1 MLYVLFD
8 LLRERLIESGLYWP
22 FGVLDQVEF
31 RALAA
36 LLLAFGLVIVLGK
49 PTIRQL
55 VRLKIGDTGE
65 TDAEALRGH
74 AASRRNVPTMG
85 GVLIAAAI
93 LGANLLLGDIREPY
107 VQLGLLIVL
116 WLSVLG
122 GFDDY
127 LKLTA
132 SARGDGRQGLYPWEK
147 LAFQLGGGLLIGF
160 FAYSA
165 GVNPEGDS
173 LAHVVNIPF
182 QKTYESSTGLP
193 NDGLWYLNLWVYLV
207 LMALITAGMS
217 NAVNITDG
225 MDGLASG
232 CSGAVALGLMVLA
245 LIAGEQQW
253 SQALLVPYVVASDE
267 LGILA
272 GATVGACL
280 GFLWWNCA
288 PAAVFMGDTGSLCLG
303 GVIGYIAVVIRQEV
317 AVLIMSGVFLL
328 EIGSVVAQVGYF
340 KATGGKRI
348 FRCAPYHH
356 HLHLGGWQEQ
366 QVVSRMW
373 IVSVLLVVAALATVK
388 LR

>member
-8 LLRERLIESGLYWP
+8 LLRENLDEAGLYWP

-36 LLLAFGLVIVLGK
+36 LLLAFALVILLGK
-49 PTIRQL
+49 PTIKQL
-55 VRLKIGDTGE
+55 VRLKIGDTGQ
-65 TDAEALRGH
+65 TDAEALRSH

-85 GVLIAAAI
+85 GLLIALAI
-93 LGANLLLGDIREPY
+93 LGSNFLLADIREPY
-107 VQLGLLIVL
+107 VYIGLLLVFWFSGI
-116 WLSVLG
+116 
-122 GFDDY
+122 GFIDDY

-132 SARGDGRQGLYPWEK
+132 AARGGGRQGLKPWEK
-147 LAFQLGGGLLIGF
+147 LVAQLG
-160 FAYSA
+160 FAALFGYFAFNA
-165 GVNPEGDS
+165 GINPEGDS
-173 LAHVVNIPF
+173 LAHVINLPF
-182 QKTYESSTGLP
+182 QKTYDSGTLLVNEQLS
-193 NDGLWYLNLWVYLV
+193 YLNLGLYVVAMTLF
-207 LMALITAGMS
+207 TAGMS

-232 CSGAVALGLMVLA
+232 CSASVALGLMVLA
-245 LIAGEQQW
+245 LVGGQEAW
-253 SQALLVPYVVASDE
+253 SRALLVPYVIAADE

-272 GATVGACL
+272 GATAGACL

-288 PAAVFMGDTGSLCLG
+288 PASVFMGDTGSLCLG
-303 GVIGYIAVVIRQEV
+303 GIIGYIAIVIRQEI
-317 AVLIMSGVFLL
+317 AVIIMSGVFLI
-328 EIGSVVAQVGYF
+328 EIGSVVAQVAYF
-340 KATGGKRI
+340 RSTGGKRI

-373 IVSVLLVVAALATVK
+373 ILSVLLVVAALATVK